1 MLKKIIGSS
10 ELTKTF
16 TIVFISFINACTGK
30 NFAIQMLW
38 IIGTFIWL
46 MTFFLELQ
54 DIIQH

>member
-1 MLKKIIGSS
+1 MLKKIISSS

-38 IIGTFIWL
+38 IIITFCWL
-46 MTFFLELQ
+46 ITFFLELK
-54 DIIQH
+54 DIAQH